1 MVLELI
7 EGTLQKVW
15 SSEKD
20 VYIHRKEK
28 IITRGIKFFSAAK
41 QGRHNES
48 DSIVENFYTAL
59 KQPSAFIVISWDVN
73 HIAVSLQAVCRL
85 SNQGGKEHWT

>member
-15 SSEKD
+15 SSAKD
-20 VYIHRKEK
+20 VYIHRREK
-28 IITRGIKFFSAAK
+28 IITRDIKFFSAAK
-41 QGRHNES
+41 QGRRNES
-48 DSIVENFYTAL
+48 NSIVENFSKVI
-59 KQPSAFIVISWDVN
+59 KQPSAFIVISWDLN